1 MDLLYITEFQQ
12 ISFTFSYY
20 SKICLQTSIFFT
32 KYSLYKS
39 QTSSSSLSA
48 LLLGLISVL
57 THTDFAFVISLI
69 LVDFL
74 LTHSGIKQGSA
85 PLIHRMRQR
94 LLHNVCYAHSLL
106 CLPHFQL
113 LGIKYFSSTWLLC
126 DTFKLVSVCWTSS
139 S

>member
-1 MDLLYITEFQQ
+1 MLNQSPAMDLLYITEFQQ

-39 QTSSSSLSA
+39 QTSSSSLNA

-57 THTDFAFVISLI
+57 TRTGFAFVISLI

-85 PLIHRMRQR
+85 PLIHRMLQR
-94 LLHNVCYAHSLL
+94 LLHNVTNCSQFVMLASFPTIRYKI
-106 CLPHFQL
+106 FQL
-113 LGIKYFSSTWLLC
+113 YLA
-126 DTFKLVSVCWTSS
+126 LV
-139 S
+139 